1 MDAKALSKIL
11 GELLTLNK
19 ELRVIDKTDQPIIQR
34 KAEQVIDALSVQM
47 TETGRQ
53 ASIRSLR
60 LGNYDTFGVLSIDAS
75 SFIRDIDVLMRD
87 SLEGLAVNLVDGN
100 DITPYT
106 LAQSIELLKES
117 SFMYGYLTN
126 MTMAAIA
133 YETKTPL
140 GKFWMFLLNYVK
152 IITANQQKK
161 SYAVSYRFLEKVAKE
176 RQQITDV
183 QIDFKPLFGYNTT
196 DGVPD
201 NSDFLGGLDDTTQK
215 YFEAG
220 KDYASTYFRKIKTID
235 QPFSG
240 IV

>member
-1 MDAKALSKIL
+1 MDARALSQIL
-11 GELLTLNK
+11 AELLTLNK
-19 ELRVIDKTDQPIIQR
+19 ELRVIDETDQPIIER
-34 KAEQVIDALSVQM
+34 KAEQVIDALPVQM
-47 TETGRQ
+47 TEGRRR

-60 LGNYDTFGVLSIDAS
+60 LGNYDTFDVLSIDAS
-75 SFIRDIDVLMRD
+75 SLIKDVDVIMKD
-87 SLEGLAVNLVDGN
+87 SLDELAANLVDGN
-100 DITPYT
+100 NTTPYT
-106 LAQSIELLKES
+106 LAQSMELLKES

-152 IITANQQKK
+152 VITANQQKK
-161 SYAVSYRFLEKVAKE
+161 SYAISYRFLEKTAKE
-176 RQQITDV
+176 RQKITDV
-183 QIDFKPLFGYNTT
+183 QIDFKPVFGYNTT

-201 NSDFLGGLDDTTQK
+201 NSDFLGGLDNTTQK

-220 KDYASTYFRKIKTID
+220 KDYASNHLREIKIID